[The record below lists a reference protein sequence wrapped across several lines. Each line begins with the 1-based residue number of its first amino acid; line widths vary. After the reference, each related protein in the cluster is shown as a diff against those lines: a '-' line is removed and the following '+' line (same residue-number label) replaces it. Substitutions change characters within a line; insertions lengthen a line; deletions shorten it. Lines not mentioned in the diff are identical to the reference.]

1 MAYIST
7 AEWLRYI
14 NRLAAINKKA
24 RDEMVAWIGKY
35 GFADTAAL
43 VDYAYGLAT
52 KYGEGAGAL
61 AAEMYDATAQMQNA
75 MVEPA
80 VPAETASYGEVA
92 KTVRGTS
99 RTGNPELV
107 GGAVGRLVKRTAAR
121 TTIQNAERD
130 GAEWAWVPHGDT
142 CPFCIMLASNGWQ
155 GQSAKAR
162 KGGHKEHIHANC
174 DCEYAVRFDGQSGV
188 RGYDPDKYLAM
199 YENAEGSSWQE
210 KLNAMR
216 RDIYADRAE
225 GINAQKR
232 AAYQARN
239 ERLQGSGG
247 RGIIN
252 TEIFHKSDL
261 PDRPFNP
268 VSDRR
273 FEQLTIGVRK
283 QGAIV
288 IRGTD
293 EVEHHLENHKASA
306 ATIGNVLLF
315 RADACISEVIEEVYH
330 FAQNMAGLND
340 DKEEPIRTILN
351 EIEVREYMLSKATQ
365 LGIPRIECEH
375 LRKQLNSYREQL
387 KDWEEG

>member
-7 AEWLRYI
+7 ADWLRYI

-43 VDYAYGLAT
+43 VDFAYGLAT

-61 AAEMYDATAQMQNA
+61 AAGMYDATAQMQNA

-199 YENAEGSSWQE
+199 YENAEGGSWQE

-216 RDIYADRAE
+216 RAQYAENADR
-225 GINAQKR
+225 INEQKR
-232 AAYQARN
+232 AAYAKKR
-239 ERLQGSGG
+239 E
-247 RGIIN
+247 
-252 TEIFHKSDL
+252 F
-261 PDRPFNP
+261 
-268 VSDRR
+268 
-273 FEQLTIGVRK
+273 
-283 QGAIV
+283 
-288 IRGTD
+288 
-293 EVEHHLENHKASA
+293 
-306 ATIGNVLLF
+306 
-315 RADACISEVIEEVYH
+315 ISVIEEYRQKATPGVGSVIVQERRKYKNRELE
-330 FAQNMAGLND
+330 NMQLIHAEFGGNITML
-340 DKEEPIRTILN
+340 KESNIPGKKNPDYEWTGKLWEEQEPTSKSKNAIDANIREGIHQIIDNPGGIILDVGEN
-351 EIEVREYMLSKATQ
+351 TMPIEEIEDLVLKRLRRSASFDCEIIIIRQGK
-365 LGIPRIECEH
+365 IEEI
-375 LRKQLNSYREQL
+375 YRYH
-387 KDWEEG
+387 KIKR